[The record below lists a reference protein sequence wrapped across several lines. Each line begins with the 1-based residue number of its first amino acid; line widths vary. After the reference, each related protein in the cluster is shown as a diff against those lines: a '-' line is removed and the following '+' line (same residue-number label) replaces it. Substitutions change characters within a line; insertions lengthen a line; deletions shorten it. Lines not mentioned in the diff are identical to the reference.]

1 MLCIHSHMHIHTHRA
16 NKMYYFEFEFTV
28 HADSTMSKTVRA
40 VFELMIFLLQ
50 LLEYWDYRYAQLH

>member
-1 MLCIHSHMHIHTHRA
+1 
-16 NKMYYFEFEFTV
+16 MYYFEFEFAV

-50 LLEYWDYRYAQLH
+50 PLEYWDYRYAQLH